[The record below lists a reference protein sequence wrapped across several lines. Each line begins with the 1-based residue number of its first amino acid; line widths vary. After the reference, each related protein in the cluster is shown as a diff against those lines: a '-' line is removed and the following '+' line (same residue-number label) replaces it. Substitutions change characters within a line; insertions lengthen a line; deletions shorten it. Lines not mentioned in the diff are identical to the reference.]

1 MDRFKIDRID
11 RDFSLEDGL
20 FIGFDKDKYGDNSS
34 LCVIREYSDETI
46 EILKMFKNEEAEYLH
61 DILIGK
67 EKLIL
72 KDKGEE

>member
-1 MDRFKIDRID
+1 MDKFIIKNDDI
-11 RDFSLEDGL
+11 LEDGL
-20 FIGFDKDKYGDNSS
+20 FIGFDKGKYGDYSA
-34 LCVIREYSDETI
+34 LCVGRKKHFGGTI
-46 EILKMFKNEEAEYLH
+46 DILKMFKNEEAEYLH